1 MKKLNLALFV
11 VALFSVVVIFSSFT
25 NANQK
30 NVKVATIENCTD
42 SNIGDVTTSNNG
54 NGNVVTI
61 DNGQTWIWI
70 ADNCSAPWV
79 PATSTRVQTA
89 TNGFWNVTVTFQLP
103 EGHCD
108 IPAIGASVTHY
119 DENSWSIVN
128 SNGKVTAKI
137 VYNPNG
143 N

>member
-1 MKKLNLALFV
+1 MKKLNLTLFV
-11 VALFSVVVIFSSFT
+11 VALFSVVLIFSSFT
-25 NANQK
+25 NDNQE
-30 NVKVATIENCTD
+30 NVKVTTIENCTY

-61 DNGQTWIWI
+61 DNGQSWVWL
-70 ADNCSAPWV
+70 ADNCAAPNV
-79 PATSTRVQTA
+79 PATSARVQTA

-108 IPAIGASVTHY
+108 VPAIGAKVTHY
-119 DENSWSIVN
+119 SANSWAIIN
-128 SNGKVTAKI
+128 SNGKAIAKI

>member
-1 MKKLNLALFV
+1 MKKLNLALGV
-11 VALFSVVVIFSSFT
+11 VALFSVVFIFSSFT
-25 NANQK
+25 DSKNENANTT
-30 NVKVATIENCTD
+30 AIDNCTD
-42 SNIGDVTTSNNG
+42 SNIGDVTTTNNG

-61 DNGQTWIWI
+61 DNGQSWVWF
-70 ADNCSAPWV
+70 ADNCNAPWV
-79 PATSTRVQTA
+79 PATSARVQTA

-108 IPAIGASVTHY
+108 IPAIGARVTHY
-119 DENSWSIVN
+119 SENSWAIVT
-128 SNGKVTAKI
+128 SDGKVIAKI